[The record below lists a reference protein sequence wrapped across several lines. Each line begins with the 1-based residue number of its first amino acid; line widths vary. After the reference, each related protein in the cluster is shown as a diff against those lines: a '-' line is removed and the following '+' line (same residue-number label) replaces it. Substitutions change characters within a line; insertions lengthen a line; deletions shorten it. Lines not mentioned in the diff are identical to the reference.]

1 MKVVMIEHFK
11 KVMPPMVVR
20 KVEESREEIIC
31 SLFSVEDELMLRII
45 DNWQHE
51 VVLLC
56 STGGFYEKILAYEN
70 YFATSFFIKIT
81 QYFIDNLVQPT
92 EDDPDIIK
100 IELNNPTS
108 IRYRSE

>member
-11 KVMPPMVVR
+11 KEMPPMVVR
-20 KVEESREEIIC
+20 IVEESREEIIC

-56 STGGFYEKILAYEN
+56 STGFYEKILAYEN